1 MLKKLLLILLFL
13 GFLRAQ
19 GEHGEHYEIIVELS
33 KAFLKAKDAFIMID
47 ETYKTCVKTGHDR
60 TQIRLQSAFLEN
72 LSQTEQ
78 QFDGYFEK
86 DFKSVEVLKT
96 LLKGIQS
103 LEKTSNKLACITPKN
118 AKNFEILEGAI
129 TQIIDLEK
137 QMDKFINSAK

>member
-1 MLKKLLLILLFL
+1 MLKKLLLISLFL

-19 GEHGEHYEIIVELS
+19 GEHYEIIVELS
-33 KAFLKAKDAFIMID
+33 KAFVKAKDAFIAID
-47 ETYKTCVKTGHDR
+47 KTYKTCVETGHDR

-78 QFDGYFEK
+78 QFDDYFEK

-96 LLKGIQS
+96 LLKDIRS
-103 LEKTSNKLACITPKN
+103 LEKASNKLACITPKN
-118 AKNFEILEGAI
+118 AQNFEILEGTI

-137 QMDKFINSAK
+137 QMDKFINGAK

>member
-1 MLKKLLLILLFL
+1 MLKKLLLIALFL
-13 GFLRAQ
+13 GFLKA
-19 GEHGEHYEIIVELS
+19 EGEHYEIIVEFS
-33 KAFLKAKDAFIMID
+33 KAFLKAKDAFVAID
-47 ETYKTCVKTGHDR
+47 KTYKTCVETGHDR

-96 LLKGIQS
+96 LLKNIRS
-103 LEKTSNKLACITPKN
+103 LEKASNKLACVAPKN

-129 TQIIDLEK
+129 TQIIGLEE
-137 QMDKFINSAK
+137 QMDKFINGHSK

>member
-19 GEHGEHYEIIVELS
+19 GEHYEIIVELS

-47 ETYKTCVKTGHDR
+47 KTCVETGHDR

-78 QFDGYFEK
+78 QFDDYFEK

-96 LLKGIQS
+96 LLKDIQS

-129 TQIIDLEK
+129 TQIIELEK
-137 QMDKFINSAK
+137 QMDKFINGAK

>member
-19 GEHGEHYEIIVELS
+19 GEHYEIIVELS
-33 KAFLKAKDAFIMID
+33 KAFLKAQDAFIAID
-47 ETYKTCVKTGHDR
+47 KTYKTCVETGHDR

-78 QFDGYFEK
+78 QFDDYFEK

-96 LLKGIQS
+96 LLKDIRS
-103 LEKTSNKLACITPKN
+103 LEKASNKLACVAPKN

-137 QMDKFINSAK
+137 QMDKFIDKN

>member
-13 GFLRAQ
+13 GFLRA
-19 GEHGEHYEIIVELS
+19 EGEHYEVIVELS
-33 KAFLKAKDAFIMID
+33 KAFLKAKDAFIVIG

-60 TQIRLQSAFLEN
+60 TQIRLQSTFLEN

-96 LLKGIQS
+96 LLEDIQS

-137 QMDKFINSAK
+137 QMDKFINKN

>member
-19 GEHGEHYEIIVELS
+19 GEHHEIIVELS
-33 KAFLKAKDAFIMID
+33 KAFLKAKDAFIMIG
-47 ETYKTCVKTGHDR
+47 ETYKTCIKTGHDR

-96 LLKGIQS
+96 LLKDIQS

-129 TQIIDLEK
+129 TQIIELEK
-137 QMDKFINSAK
+137 QMDKFINDAK

>member
-19 GEHGEHYEIIVELS
+19 DEHYEIIVELS
-33 KAFLKAKDAFIMID
+33 KAFLKAKDAFVAID
-47 ETYKTCVKTGHDR
+47 KTYKTCVETGHDR
-60 TQIRLQSAFLEN
+60 TQTRLQSAFLEN
-72 LSQTEQ
+72 LSQTER

-96 LLKGIQS
+96 LLKDIQS

-118 AKNFEILEGAI
+118 AQNFEILEGAI

-137 QMDKFINSAK
+137 QMDKFINNAK

>member
-1 MLKKLLLILLFL
+1 MLKKLLFIALFL
-13 GFLRAQ
+13 GFLKA
-19 GEHGEHYEIIVELS
+19 EGEHYEIIVELS
-33 KAFLKAKDAFIMID
+33 KAFVKAKDAFIVID

-96 LLKGIQS
+96 LLKDIQS
-103 LEKTSNKLACITPKN
+103 LEKTSNKLACVAPKN
-118 AKNFEILEGAI
+118 AQNFEILEGAI

-137 QMDKFINSAK
+137 QMVQFINGTK